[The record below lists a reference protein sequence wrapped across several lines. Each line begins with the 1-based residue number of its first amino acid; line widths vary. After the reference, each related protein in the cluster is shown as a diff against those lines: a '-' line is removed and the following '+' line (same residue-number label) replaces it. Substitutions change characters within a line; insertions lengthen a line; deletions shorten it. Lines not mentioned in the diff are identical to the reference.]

1 MTKEKP
7 SRSHLAP
14 FRAHTNQH
22 TDTPPPKAEPA
33 GQCDRY
39 HARLV
44 IWSPISIKVYMA

>member
-22 TDTPPPKAEPA
+22 TDTPTHRHTAPKS
-33 GQCDRY
+33 R
-39 HARLV
+39 ARR
-44 IWSPISIKVYMA
+44 PM

>member
-22 TDTPPPKAEPA
+22 TDTPT
-33 GQCDRY
+33 
-39 HARLV
+39 H
-44 IWSPISIKVYMA
+44 SPQKPSPQANVTDITRAW